1 MKSISIEWLKA
12 KRTKSF
18 FISFLVMGIGLL
30 WSVAAATRY
39 ISKPDTHE
47 ISLIFY
53 MMRELNSLILPIVTS
68 LFVSRIVKNE
78 KEGNTFKL
86 LLSNGEKMRRLFLG
100 KLYLTIVIMFALSLL
115 EGSIVLAL
123 AVFANLAI
131 PISLVFLQVLD
142 MFLASFVL
150 VCLFL
155 CLQFLIEKQ
164 ALILALGIFGGF
176 LGMLSSHAPS
186 MVQFVFPFGG
196 TGYLS
201 LVEYQK
207 LGEQVK
213 YVLLDN
219 AGVKCLLYLLVCV
232 ANLLISLYFVE
243 KKGVKS

>member
-1 MKSISIEWLKA
+1 MKNISIEWLKA

-18 FISFLVMGIGLL
+18 FVSILVMGIGLL
-30 WSVAAATRY
+30 WSVAAAIRY
-39 ISKPDTHE
+39 ISNPDTHE

-53 MMRELNSLILPIVTS
+53 MMREVNSLILPIVTS
-68 LFVSRIVKNE
+68 LFISRIVKNE

-86 LLSNGEKMRRLFLG
+86 LLSNGEKMRHLFWG
-100 KLYLTIVIMFALSLL
+100 KLYLTMMMMFFLSLL
-115 EGSIVLAL
+115 EGSIVIAL
-123 AVFANLAI
+123 AVFVNLAM
-131 PISLVFLQVLD
+131 PIRLVVLQILD
-142 MFLASFVL
+142 VFLASFVL

-155 CLQFLIEKQ
+155 CLQFLIQKQ

-186 MVQFVFPFGG
+186 IVQFVFPFGG

-213 YVLLDN
+213 YVLLDK
-219 AGVKCLLYLLVCV
+219 AGLKCLLYLLVCV
-232 ANLLISLYFVE
+232 SYLLTSLYFVE
-243 KKGVKS
+243 KKGAKL